1 MSSSS
6 WWKIFYD
13 DWNNIK
19 NSFIS
24 RVVYKL
30 FLTQFSFNSRWV
42 QTVHES
48 VLKYCLIETDP
59 LTSSRAFR
67 QPTSEV
73 RFRPDQIAD
82 CRPVQTRSFIRQKGK
97 SISRGSYR
105 IRNALQSFASVGH
118 CYQLENSIPSIFGL
132 THILTILNSIIR
144 YRINQITVSKA
155 HKMLLF
161 DELCSLL
168 HNPHMGEQLS
178 GAWQT
183 FKLKTLK
190 TSRFRERA
198 SSQSRCGSGKDADIS
213 SDWV

>member
-1 MSSSS
+1 MGSDS
-6 WWKIFYD
+6 
-13 DWNNIK
+13 
-19 NSFIS
+19 S
-24 RVVYKL
+24 RVSAEILPHWDWSPHIQPSLQAAHFRGKI
-30 FLTQFSFNSRWV
+30 
-42 QTVHES
+42 QT
-48 VLKYCLIETDP
+48 
-59 LTSSRAFR
+59 
-67 QPTSEV
+67 
-73 RFRPDQIAD
+73 RPDQIAD
-82 CRPVQTRSFIRQKGK
+82 CRPVQTCSFIRQKGK

-190 TSRFRERA
+190 TSRFREREHPLRA
-198 SSQSRCGSGKDADIS
+198 DAVVERMRTFCPTRSKLKPKTI
-213 SDWV
+213 